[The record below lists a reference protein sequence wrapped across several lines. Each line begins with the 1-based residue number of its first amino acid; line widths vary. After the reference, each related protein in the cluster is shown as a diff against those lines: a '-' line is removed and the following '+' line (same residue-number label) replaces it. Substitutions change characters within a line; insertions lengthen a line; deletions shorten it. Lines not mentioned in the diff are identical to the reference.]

1 MKKKKNDKQV
11 IKIPKIGTT
20 FGNLS
25 NNSFQKIYCI
35 DDTYIFV
42 YTSVI
47 LITKD
52 LINYTIIYQSSI
64 DTFIHRNIFHSV
76 FLFKLIGIYKIYTN
90 SNIHTELIDVLI
102 SGSSDDKYKVID
114 DTLFFQIEPDLNA
127 VMYSNG
133 EYESINGLKD
143 QITNWREIEKITI
156 FKSSSGRIY
165 FVGIDNTNFVL
176 YIYEFNQETS
186 SFELCV
192 NKTMDDRIDKIMYL
206 NIDNYLYIYY
216 SYRNNSAQYGI
227 MYELDKAGNGF
238 IYENFIP
245 RGIDKYC
252 GNSISVSLHKF
263 EIFTTQFGN
272 YIFIGRNFTKVTEI
286 NNNQLSTSIYINKSQ
301 DRLLIYDEDNYKL
314 HELIGDNQFITKD
327 VTFPSSS
334 FVYKDVQS
342 KQKNNLVKSDDY
354 CYIATNDDTQT
365 FNQLFVTKYELNT
378 GNINSYSL
386 INEGIKSN
394 TKQLY
399 KINDLLYLYSGYR
412 YIYFYDNQFN
422 LLSIIKDLSLSDY
435 QLQFID
441 NKYLGIYN
449 NKLIE
454 IDPYAGTTL
463 NTYQITD
470 TSYSYPKFVYYND
483 CYYTIGKNGTMLDIY
498 KSQNKDLNN
507 FTLIQSIDTS
517 STSSYRKP
525 LAFFV
530 FKNKLYLYI
539 GINSNIRALL
549 YIYNTDTELFE
560 KNQHI
565 NRFSIY
571 VNDTHVT
578 ETYIFINDRSVS
590 ELYYSKDGIHF
601 YRGNL
606 PNNYASNIYPL

>member
-1 MKKKKNDKQV
+1 
-11 IKIPKIGTT
+11 
-20 FGNLS
+20 
-25 NNSFQKIYCI
+25 
-35 DDTYIFV
+35 
-42 YTSVI
+42 
-47 LITKD
+47 
-52 LINYTIIYQSSI
+52 
-64 DTFIHRNIFHSV
+64 
-76 FLFKLIGIYKIYTN
+76 
-90 SNIHTELIDVLI
+90 
-102 SGSSDDKYKVID
+102 
-114 DTLFFQIEPDLNA
+114 
-127 VMYSNG
+127 MYSNG

-176 YIYEFNQETS
+176 YIYEFNQKTS

-272 YIFIGRNFTKVTEI
+272 YIFIDGDGLYCTLDGRNFTKVTEI

-422 LLSIIKDLSLSDY
+422 LLSIIKELSLSDY

-539 GINSNIRALL
+539 GINGSSHALL

-565 NRFSIY
+565 NRFRINF
-571 VNDTHVT
+571 NDIHVT
-578 ETYIFINDRSVS
+578 ETYIFINDGSVS